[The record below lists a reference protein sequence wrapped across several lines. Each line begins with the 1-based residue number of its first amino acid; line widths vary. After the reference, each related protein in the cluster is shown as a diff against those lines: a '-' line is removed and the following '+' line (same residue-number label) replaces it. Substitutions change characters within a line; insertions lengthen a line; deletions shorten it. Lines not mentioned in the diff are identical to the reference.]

1 MPMEEEFGH
10 YRKKA
15 LGQTMTTRH
24 NENGDR
30 EDHALGGRCTA
41 SANLNLRLRIGL
53 PEAV

>member
-1 MPMEEEFGH
+1 MPMEAFGH

-30 EDHALGGRCTA
+30 EDHDETA
-41 SANLNLRLRIGL
+41 SANLNLLRRIGL

>member
-1 MPMEEEFGH
+1 MPMEAFGH

-15 LGQTMTTRH
+15 LGTTRH

-30 EDHALGGRCTA
+30 EDHELGGRCTA